1 MSFGKTPRMPP
12 VEKPPP
18 PPNPPSQADVS
29 TSGTNIPETGAMAA
43 RSLINT
49 GGQGLATKAKTA
61 KRSLIGGA

>member
-1 MSFGKTPRMPP
+1 MFGKQKMPP
-12 VEKPPP
+12 IQTPPP

-29 TSGTNIPETGAMAA
+29 TSGTNVPESGSMAA

-49 GGQGLATKAKTA
+49 GGSGLATKAKTA